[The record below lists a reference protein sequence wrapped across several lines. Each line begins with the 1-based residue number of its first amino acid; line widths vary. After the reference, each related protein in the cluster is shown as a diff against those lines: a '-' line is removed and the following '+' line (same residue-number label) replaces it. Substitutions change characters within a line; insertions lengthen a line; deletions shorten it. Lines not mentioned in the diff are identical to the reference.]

1 MPSQHTVDAFV
12 AMVLSNKHDE
22 AIARFYTPDSTMQEN
37 LDPPRKGREANVARE
52 RAFMAKARSIHSA
65 IVDRPIVDGDRVAF
79 HWSFRFEFPNGTSM
93 TMDEVALQR
102 WDGELIAEERF
113 FYDPAQRT
121 PKPATT

>member
-1 MPSQHTVDAFV
+1 MPSQQTIDAFV
-12 AMVLSNKHDE
+12 AAVLSNKHDE

-52 RAFMAKARSIHSA
+52 RAFMARAARIHSA
-65 IVDRPIVDGDRVAF
+65 IDGAPIVDGDRVAI
-79 HWSFRFEFPNGTSM
+79 HWSFRFDFANGTTV

-121 PKPATT
+121 PKP